1 MIYFK
6 IRTKLKD
13 TLGPEM
19 ATNGQYALEH
29 ILDAIGKVNPSAVT
43 ASYVPGDRTKAIVSS
58 DIIELITLWSYG
70 YDLKGQ
76 DMRAQA
82 MICKLLDIKI

>member
-1 MIYFK
+1 MESK
-6 IRTKLKD
+6 IRAKLEA
-13 TLGPEM
+13 TLSGEM

-29 ILDAIGKVNPSAVT
+29 ILDAIGRVNPSAVT

-70 YDLKGQ
+70 YDLKDQ

>member
-1 MIYFK
+1 MLDK
-6 IRTKLKD
+6 IILKLKEI
-13 TLGPEM
+13 LGPEM

-29 ILDAIGKVNPSAVT
+29 VLDAIGKVNPSAVT
-43 ASYVPGDRTKAIVSS
+43 ASYVPGDRTKVIVRA

-70 YDLKGQ
+70 WELKDQ

>member
-29 ILDAIGKVNPSAVT
+29 VLDAIGKVNPSAVT
-43 ASYVPGDRTKAIVSS
+43 WVRSQTNDSKMLVEADL
-58 DIIELITLWSYG
+58 IELITLWRYG
-70 YDLKGQ
+70 WELKDQ